1 MRARGLVGAVV
12 VVGLTAACEG
22 ALPPAPPPAA
32 SLGLPPLP
40 ASAADPLRAG
50 KVALGKR
57 LFFDRDLSRNGT
69 MSCAMCHL
77 PEQGFTSN
85 ELATPVGLD
94 GRTVRRNAPTLLNVA
109 FQRRLFHDGREA
121 PLEDQIWGPLLAA
134 NEMGNPSI
142 GYVLERIRTR
152 GEYAGQFEAAF
163 GGQAVSA
170 MRLGQALAAYQRTL
184 VAGNSPFDRWR
195 YGGDPAALTAVEQHG
210 FELFA
215 GRARCSTCHTVGE
228 RDALFTDHG
237 FHNTGVGWRR
247 TFAAPRR
254 TRVQLAPGVFTE
266 LDRSTV
272 DRLSEPPV
280 QDVGRY
286 EITLAPRDRWAYRTP
301 SLRNVALTAPY
312 MHDGSLPTLEAVIE
326 FYDGGGADNPEKS
339 ALVARLDLTAEE
351 RAALVALL
359 RTLTGANV
367 RALVEETRRDE
378 GPPRTRHRA
387 AGARPGPR

>member
-1 MRARGLVGAVV
+1 
-12 VVGLTAACEG
+12 
-22 ALPPAPPPAA
+22 
-32 SLGLPPLP
+32 
-40 ASAADPLRAG
+40 
-50 KVALGKR
+50 
-57 LFFDRDLSRNGT
+57 
-69 MSCAMCHL
+69 
-77 PEQGFTSN
+77 
-85 ELATPVGLD
+85 
-94 GRTVRRNAPTLLNVA
+94 
-109 FQRRLFHDGREA
+109 
-121 PLEDQIWGPLLAA
+121 
-134 NEMGNPSI
+134 
-142 GYVLERIRTR
+142 
-152 GEYAGQFEAAF
+152 
-163 GGQAVSA
+163 
-170 MRLGQALAAYQRTL
+170 MRLGQALAVYQRTL

-195 YGGDPAALTAVEQHG
+195 YGGDPAALTAVEQRG

-215 GRARCSTCHTVGE
+215 GRARCATCHTVGE

-254 TRVQLAPGVFTE
+254 TRVQLAPGVFTD

-280 QDVGRY
+280 PDVGRY

-339 ALVARLDLTAEE
+339 ALVTRLGLTAEE
-351 RAALVALL
+351 RAALVAFL

-378 GPPRTRHRA
+378 GHPRAPA
-387 AGARPGPR
+387 ARRLSSGPR